1 MLPERTDADAAS
13 DAMSEGVPPA
23 AEAPESTTVEKSAA
37 AESSSGEATETA
49 TATATPPNEVVVADA
64 AAGDVT
70 TAAPTEVI
78 ATATPA
84 VEVVAVKATAEPED
98 PHAWDG
104 PSIPFVPHHAL
115 TEGVMALAF
124 LTVMF
129 ALVAT
134 VPADLE
140 ARANPFLSPTGVM
153 PEWYLVPPFELLHLV
168 PALPGMLGVG
178 VAVGILLMWPFIDRK
193 PRRLS
198 RRPFVMI
205 LAFSIIAILVG
216 LSVYSYMHAAG

>member
-13 DAMSEGVPPA
+13 DAMSEGVSPA
-23 AEAPESTTVEKSAA
+23 AEAPESTTVVESTA
-37 AESSSGEATETA
+37 AESSSEEAIATVTPTDEAVVADTTAGEATA
-49 TATATPPNEVVVADA
+49 T
-64 AAGDVT
+64 
-70 TAAPTEVI
+70 APTEVI
-78 ATATPA
+78 ATVTPV
-84 VEVVAVKATAEPED
+84 VETVVVKAAAEPED

-104 PSIPFVPHHAL
+104 PSIPFVPHHAI

-124 LTVMF
+124 LTAIF

-198 RRPFVMI
+198 RRPLVMV

>member
-1 MLPERTDADAAS
+1 MLPERTDADTAS
-13 DAMSEGVPPA
+13 DAMSEGVSPA
-23 AEAPESTTVEKSAA
+23 AEAPESTNVVKSTAV
-37 AESSSGEATETA
+37 ESSSEEAI
-49 TATATPPNEVVVADA
+49 ATATPTDEAVVAD
-64 AAGDVT
+64 T
-70 TAAPTEVI
+70 TATTSEATTIAPTEVI
-78 ATATPA
+78 ATVDPV
-84 VEVVAVKATAEPED
+84 VEPIAVKATAEPVD

-104 PSIPFVPHHAL
+104 PSIPFVPHHAI
-115 TEGVMALAF
+115 TEGIMALAF
-124 LTVMF
+124 LTAIF